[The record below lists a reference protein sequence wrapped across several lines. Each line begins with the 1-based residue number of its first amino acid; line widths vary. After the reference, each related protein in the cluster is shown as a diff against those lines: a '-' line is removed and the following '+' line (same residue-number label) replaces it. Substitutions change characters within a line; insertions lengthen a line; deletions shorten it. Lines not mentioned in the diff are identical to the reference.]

1 MDIAK
6 LFNTDL
12 ANALALKPDVARRV
26 GAKFQFII
34 TGEGGGEWFVDASN
48 SGPRVEQG
56 NPGGADCTIKI
67 SAADFEQLWNN
78 PSSGMNLFFAG
89 RLSVSGDTMLALKL
103 QDLIRA
109 L

>member
-12 ANALALKPDVARRV
+12 ANAIALKPDVARRIGV
-26 GAKFQFII
+26 KYQFII
-34 TGEGGGEWFVDASN
+34 TGEGGGEWFVDVSPT
-48 SGPRVEQG
+48 GPKVEQG
-56 NPGGADCTIKI
+56 NPGTADCTIKI

-78 PSSGMNLFFAG
+78 PSSGMNLFFSG
-89 RLSVSGDTMLALKL
+89 RLTVTGDPMLALKL
-103 QDLIRA
+103 QDLIKT